1 MKCLANR
8 VAGYENTRKRYIV
21 DWKYARIEE
30 DRNSPI
36 QDMEFFINQV
46 IAGHKYP
53 RGQKSTATTIEA
65 VINKNTAILEP
76 PISENLDLNNLNF
89 TGNNLF

>member
-1 MKCLANR
+1 M
-8 VAGYENTRKRYIV
+8 ENTRKRYTI

-36 QDMEFFINQV
+36 QDMEFFINQ
-46 IAGHKYP
+46 IMAGHKNP
-53 RGQKSTATTIEA
+53 RGQFGKSTTIDIHTA
-65 VINKNTAILEP
+65 INKNTSILEQP
-76 PISENLDLNNLNF
+76 LGEERDLNLTTEFTNI